1 LKIPAVFLVFLIF
14 SLNCQAQNFELKLTG
29 IDESESKILDSL
41 NYIKNH
47 LNIKSI
53 QDEVTLA
60 SDKLSKQGY
69 LENQFLEK
77 IKLNDSTYSAKFRLG
92 KKIKFIHIYIGKIK
106 LYNPTST
113 GQPKK
118 INKEEKQIKNE
129 NSLIKNLIEWETKND
144 TIKIPF
150 TEVESFLDKSIQKLE
165 KKGYAFAKLKLGS
178 FNKINTNLNAELQ
191 FELGKARALNSII
204 INYKN
209 TDKTKSFPKGHLAQ
223 IKQKYRNRVFNSN
236 SVDDIYEDFEKFK
249 FISQLKYPEILF
261 TNDSTKVY
269 VYLNDKKSNTFD
281 GFIGFTNNESNKVKL
296 NGYLDVRLENT
307 LKAGEQFTLYWKNNG
322 NDQKTFSTGIE
333 IPYLFKSPLGIKAQ
347 ISIFKQDSIFQN
359 TKTEI
364 DLGYYIDYN
373 TRLFLGYQATESS
386 DIQNTNTKTISD
398 YKNSF
403 ISTNL
408 EYLKSDTRN
417 SNFPIKSS
425 LSANFGVGKRTSNEF
440 STNAGTIKQGYIKI
454 QAMHNFYLNPKNCI
468 NINFHNYFLKSDS
481 YVTNELFRFG
491 GIQTIRGFAEN
502 IFQANFMTAFQ
513 SEYRHI
519 ISSNLYFHTILDY
532 CYFQDESLDNKQNL
546 TGIGLGI
553 GLNTKT
559 GLLKFAFANG
569 NIKNQTIQLSN
580 TIIHINYVVR
590 F

>member
-1 LKIPAVFLVFLIF
+1 M
-14 SLNCQAQNFELKLTG
+14 N
-29 IDESESKILDSL
+29 ESETKSIDSL
-41 NYIKNH
+41 NYTKNH
-47 LNIKSI
+47 LNLKSI
-53 QDEVTLA
+53 QEEITLA
-60 SDKLSKQGY
+60 SEKLSKEGY

-77 IKLNDSTYSAKFRLG
+77 IKLNDSAYYAKFSLG
-92 KKIKFIHIYIGKIK
+92 KKTKFIRIYIGKTNQIK
-106 LYNPTST
+106 RT
-113 GQPKK
+113 
-118 INKEEKQIKNE
+118 NKEEIRLENNSNE
-129 NSLIKNLIEWETKND
+129 IKNLIDWKTEKD
-144 TIKIPF
+144 TLKIPF
-150 TEVESFLDKSIQKLE
+150 TEVESFLNKSIQKLE
-165 KKGYAFAKLKLGS
+165 KKGYAFAKLKLEN
-178 FNKINTNLNAELQ
+178 FNRTNTFLIAELQ
-191 FELGKARALNSII
+191 FELGKARALNSIV

-209 TDKTKSFPKGHLAQ
+209 NEKKNSFPEGHLAQ
-223 IKQKYRNRVFNSN
+223 INRKYRNRVFNSN
-236 SVDDIYEDFEKFK
+236 SVNGIYEDFEKFK
-249 FISQLKYPEILF
+249 FVSQLKYPEILF
-261 TNDSTKVY
+261 TRDTTKVY

-281 GFIGFTNNESNKVKL
+281 GFIGFTNNENNKVKL
-296 NGYLDVRLENT
+296 NGYLDVKLENT
-307 LKAGEQFTLYWKNNG
+307 LKAGEQFTLYWKSNG

-347 ISIFKQDSIFQN
+347 INIFKQDSIFQN

-386 DIQNTNTKTISD
+386 DILNTNTKTISD

-408 EYLKSDTRN
+408 EYLKSDAQN
-417 SNFPIKSS
+417 SNFPVKSS
-425 LSANFGVGKRTSNEF
+425 LSANFGIGKRTSNEF
-440 STNAGTIKQGYIKI
+440 SKNAGTIKQGYVKI
-454 QAMHNFYLNPKNCI
+454 QAMHNFYLNTKNCV
-468 NINFHNYFLKSDS
+468 NINFHNYFLKSDT

-491 GIQTIRGFAEN
+491 GINSIRGFAEN

-519 ISSNLYFHTILDY
+519 VSSNLYFHTILDY
-532 CYFQDESLDNKQNL
+532 CYFQDQSLDYNQNL
-546 TGIGLGI
+546 TGIGLGV
-553 GLNTKT
+553 GLNTKS